1 MRKQTKLVAVLS
13 AAALLAIGAS
23 MTSFAAT
30 PHWDQEDGE
39 WVYLDRNGDRVADEW
54 KKSNG
59 QWYYL
64 DEDGY
69 MAKDR
74 RVEYGDNLYY
84 VDENGVKVTNAWV
97 SMDNDDYL
105 DDDDVSTVWYFFD
118 GKGKA
123 YGFNSNNNGVIK
135 KVPYGDGKSD
145 YFIFNNEGV
154 MLSGWQKWSKSGD
167 NEKIYWLGDENE
179 GWARTGW
186 QYLNVED
193 EEIFEYED
201 DGDPYDSEQWFWF
214 DNQGRAKTNGTEVI
228 GGKTYIFN
236 SNGFMQDLWT
246 YNKATAPN
254 AATWTNASGTSTDRD
269 AAFYLEDNGG
279 RDKNWVF
286 AYPKTDYED
295 YDDDQYW
302 FWLNSKGQPFRAI
315 DSAMTGNLGD
325 GSIGRAWRADDT
337 IAPTDAN
344 FSGGGAAAK
353 SIKNKTYLFNKN
365 GVMLT
370 GLYNLNDVRKGTAQN
385 TMSNGL
391 YYFTIDDS
399 HSSAEGQMVTNKKMT
414 IDVHGEDETYYFRKD
429 GRAYVNVIISGSVY
443 GGNGKLVTDYG
454 DGSTYDRVPLSAIT
468 ADPDGL
474 WHDANDRF
482 DGLYKKDYTNASE
495 PLVSG
500 DVEVLINGNGKI
512 KQNGTVTDVN
522 GNKVTVSNYVV
533 QPDSE

>member
-39 WVYLDRNGDRVADEW
+39 WVYLDRNGERVSDTW

-69 MAKDR
+69 MARDR
-74 RVEYGDNLYY
+74 RVEYSDDLYY

-123 YGFNSNNNGVIK
+123 EGFNTTGNGVIK
-135 KVPYGDGKSD
+135 KLAYGNEGKTD

-186 QYLNVED
+186 NYLNVED
-193 EEIFEYED
+193 EEIFEVED
-201 DGDPYDSEQWFWF
+201 DGDPYESEQWFWF
-214 DNQGRAKTNGTEVI
+214 DSQGRAKTNGTEVI
-228 GGKTYIFN
+228 GGKTYIFDA
-236 SNGFMQDLWT
+236 NGFMQDLWV
-246 YNKATAPN
+246 YDKVATATPS
-254 AATWTNASGTSTDRD
+254 WTNDKGSSSAAS
-269 AAFYLEDNGG
+269 AAFYVEDNGG
-279 RDKNWVF
+279 RDKNWVL

-302 FWLNSKGQPFRAI
+302 FWLNSKGKPFMAVSN
-315 DSAMTGNLGD
+315 DMTGNR
-325 GSIGRAWRADDT
+325 SIGKATRLDDT
-337 IAPTDAN
+337 VLDTDVN
-344 FSGGGAAAK
+344 HDGDAAAK
-353 SIKNKTYLFNKN
+353 SIKNKTYLFNSE
-365 GVMLT
+365 GIMLT
-370 GLYNLNDVRKGTAQN
+370 GLYRLDGVRKGTSVDP
-385 TMSNGL
+385 MYGGR

-399 HSSAEGQMVTNKKMT
+399 HSSVEGQMVTNKKVT
-414 IDVHGEDETYYFRKD
+414 IDVNGEDETYYFGKD
-429 GRAYVNVIISGSVY
+429 GRAYRNVIISGSVFDRH
-443 GGNGKLVTDYG
+443 GELVNDFG
-454 DGSTYDRVPLSAIT
+454 DGGTYDVVPLWRIVGDSS
-468 ADPDGL
+468 
-474 WHDANDRF
+474 
-482 DGLYKKDYTNASE
+482 DGLYKKDHKNSDK
-495 PLVSG
+495 PLVPVMKDG
-500 DVEVLINGNGKI
+500 KYVEVLINGNGKI

-522 GNKVTVSNYVV
+522 GNKVTVSNYIV
-533 QPDSE
+533 QPSAE